1 MTVIVIVGVLAG
13 LAIYGTRKYVFA
25 SRTAEAGEMINSIKA
40 AQESYRSDAMTYL
53 DISGA
58 HAVSDMSTFYPSTKP
73 GNFKT
78 AWGAG
83 GTIGDRWKS
92 LNVRPDGTPM
102 YFVYACSAG
111 EMPTNK
117 VDDYD
122 AAGIWASHA
131 VTYKTI
137 TNWPPTNFTAGSWY
151 VVKAVGNLDG
161 AGLSQLWVTASFTD
175 QVFNN
180 ADQD

>member
-13 LAIYGTRKYVFA
+13 LAIYGTRRYVFA
-25 SRTAEAGEMINSIKA
+25 SRTAEAGEMINAIKT

-53 DISGA
+53 DVSGV
-58 HAVSDMSTFYPSTKP
+58 HAVSDMSGFAPSTAP

-78 AWGAG
+78 AWGG
-83 GTIGDRWKS
+83 GANAARWKQ
-92 LNVRPDGTPM
+92 LNVRPDGSPL

-111 EMPTNK
+111 ELPANK

-122 AAGIWASHA
+122 VAGIWASHA
-131 VTYKTI
+131 VTNKTI
-137 TNWPPTNFTAGSWY
+137 TGWPPAALTAGSWY
-151 VVKAVGNLDG
+151 VVKAVGNLNGDKT
-161 AGLSQLWVTASFTD
+161 SQLWVTASFTD

-180 ADQD
+180 DDAD